1 MAMSDCSQ
9 LVSYKVIGGKL
20 CCRAGGYSYYLMP
33 NVYFPMSNYQLVPN

>member
-33 NVYFPMSNYQLVPN
+33 NVSSLMSNYQLATN